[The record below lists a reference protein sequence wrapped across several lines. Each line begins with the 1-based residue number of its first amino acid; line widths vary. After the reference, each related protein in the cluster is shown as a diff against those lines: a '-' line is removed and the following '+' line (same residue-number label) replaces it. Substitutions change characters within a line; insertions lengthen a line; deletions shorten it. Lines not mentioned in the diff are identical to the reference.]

1 MADLLHIRVG
11 KKLKEEMN
19 KLIDSGLFSNQ
30 AELTREAVRDL
41 ILKYNN
47 ELKKKKWKKIITLLG
62 T

>member
-47 ELKKKKWKKIITLLG
+47 ELKKKK
-62 T
+62 